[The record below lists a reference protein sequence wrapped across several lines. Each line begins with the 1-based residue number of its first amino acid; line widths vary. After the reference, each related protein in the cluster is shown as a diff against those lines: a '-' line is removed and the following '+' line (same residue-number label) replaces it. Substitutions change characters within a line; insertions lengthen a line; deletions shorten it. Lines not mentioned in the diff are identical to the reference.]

1 MAGIDDRSQAS
12 VHTQCGRDI
21 AVGRLVIR
29 AVPEPIGRVVM
40 RINCARAERDLLW
53 TSLTPAEARLLAGYL
68 LGQAEAIE
76 AATPGWAELGEN

>member
-1 MAGIDDRSQAS
+1 MAGSDDRSRGA

-29 AVPEPIGRVVM
+29 AMPEAIGRVVM
-40 RINCARAERDLLW
+40 RINCERAERDLLW
-53 TSLTPAEARLLAGYL
+53 ASLTPAEARLLAGYL

-76 AATPGWAELGEN
+76 TATPGWGEPEEN